1 MSELPKPSLDH
12 SLLGRQ
18 LSTATILFHS
28 AVADRLG
35 LNPTD
40 HKCMGIL
47 AETGPIAAGELA
59 DMTGLTTGA
68 ITGVIDRLEQAG
80 FVRRE
85 RDPNDRRRIIIQ
97 PLIEKAEREI
107 GPLFQSLGQAMDALA
122 AQYTEQELAV
132 IGDFLKRAIAILHE
146 ETAKLRA
153 GVTER

>member
-1 MSELPKPSLDH
+1 
-12 SLLGRQ
+12 
-18 LSTATILFHS
+18 
-28 AVADRLG
+28 
-35 LNPTD
+35 
-40 HKCMGIL
+40 
-47 AETGPIAAGELA
+47 
-59 DMTGLTTGA
+59 MTGLTTGA

>member
-1 MSELPKPSLDH
+1 MSELPRSPLDYNM
-12 SLLGRQ
+12 LGRQ

-28 AVADRLG
+28 AVADQLG

-59 DMTGLTTGA
+59 GITGLTTGA
-68 ITGVIDRLEQAG
+68 ITGVIDRLEQVG

-85 RDPNDRRRIIIQ
+85 KDPNDRRRIIIQ
-97 PLIEKAEREI
+97 PLVEKAEREI

-122 AQYTEQELAV
+122 GQYTEQELA
-132 IGDFLKRAIAILHE
+132 IISDFLRRAITIMQE
-146 ETAKLRA
+146 ETTKLRA
-153 GVTER
+153 RATER